1 MRSYE
6 CSNIFLSFTS
16 AAHKRLTKCTD
27 VGACNTAIPVSI
39 GEPALV
45 EAGRGERVDSQRG
58 CRLPLHGG
66 SVEQPLH
73 GWGTRGEG
81 AVEREGGA
89 ELSVRGLRDGY
100 SRG

>member
-1 MRSYE
+1 MLKLFIY
-6 CSNIFLSFTS
+6 SFTSSS

-27 VGACNTAIPVSI
+27 VGACNAAIPVSI

-45 EAGRGERVDSQRG
+45 EAGRGEGVDSQRG

-66 SVEQPLH
+66 SIEQPLH
-73 GWGTRGEG
+73 GWGTREG

-100 SRG
+100 GRG